1 MSLVQ
6 RRQNFLPESVKY
18 TEPGEEGCG
27 LYPLHNGFDQ
37 TGKYYTEYSGPDGEI
52 DAEKEPIFYVYSFNS
67 VRKEFDVMSIKFPI
81 RKTQFRRFRSPY
93 HAKTTRWFIL
103 ERIERCKLIVRS
115 GVLRSFFNEPSR
127 SQIKTTFDQ
136 AEDSRVEISCAD
148 INEPISYTEI
158 NSSPDILLIVCKD
171 KSRNFY
177 KKSSLDKYRNGV
189 VVHLIKFNDERL
201 TLFKEI
207 SLPNSGH
214 FDLGFDFHSER
225 ILGLSNKDLTCFD
238 FSGIQI
244 GQTINL
250 SGLSAE
256 VPTEQSNFE
265 IWQLW
270 NSIFACLWTT
280 RETGGDRLDFVK
292 ICRITVTNEI
302 VVLKTIMPSSKVF
315 LYKSIQVFDK
325 CFLVGGSRLDE
336 DEPNSEMAYLCDVDT
351 GEEYFIPNITTE
363 YNDLWQFNWN
373 LGEMAFRKG
382 WIEMKL
388 CITKLPNVFDN
399 SLKHVSRLACLKTFH
414 DDFLKQKLPKCLQ
427 RYCGI
432 I

>member
-1 MSLVQ
+1 M
-6 RRQNFLPESVKY
+6 
-18 TEPGEEGCG
+18 
-27 LYPLHNGFDQ
+27 
-37 TGKYYTEYSGPDGEI
+37 
-52 DAEKEPIFYVYSFNS
+52 
-67 VRKEFDVMSIKFPI
+67 
-81 RKTQFRRFRSPY
+81 
-93 HAKTTRWFIL
+93 
-103 ERIERCKLIVRS
+103 
-115 GVLRSFFNEPSR
+115 
-127 SQIKTTFDQ
+127 
-136 AEDSRVEISCAD
+136 
-148 INEPISYTEI
+148 
-158 NSSPDILLIVCKD
+158 
-171 KSRNFY
+171 
-177 KKSSLDKYRNGV
+177 
-189 VVHLIKFNDERL
+189 
-201 TLFKEI
+201 
-207 SLPNSGH
+207 PNSGH

-280 RETGGDRLDFVK
+280 RDTGGDRLDFVK